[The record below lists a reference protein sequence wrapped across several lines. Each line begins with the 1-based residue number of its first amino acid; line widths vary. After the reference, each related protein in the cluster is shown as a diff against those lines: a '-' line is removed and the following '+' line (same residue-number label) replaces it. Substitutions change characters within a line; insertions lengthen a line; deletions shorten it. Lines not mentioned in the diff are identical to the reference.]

1 MRGKSESSID
11 DPTPSVGEIL
21 SDPAL
26 LREYPELARSIE
38 QFETLLTKLKVPA
51 GATKGWLRWRKTH
64 FENAGIVLWA
74 WKARQAARE
83 AGLPTPEWVEQYL
96 DQAGAR
102 LLALNPKMPAEDR
115 PGAVE
120 KALLLGGQVGK
131 ASGLRA
137 FARHERD
144 LDIAIAV
151 MDRVALGLP
160 LSIAADQVA
169 KEFDR
174 SPLTVKRKYRLLRG
188 ELRTPISRL

>member
-1 MRGKSESSID
+1 MSTIE

-38 QFETLLTKLKVPA
+38 WFGTLLTKLRVPA
-51 GATKGWLRWRKTH
+51 EVTKASLRWRKRH
-64 FENAGIVLWA
+64 FENASIVLWA
-74 WKARQAARE
+74 WKARQDARE
-83 AGLPTPEWVEQYL
+83 AGLATPEWIEQYL

-102 LLALNPKMPAEDR
+102 LLALDPDMPAEDR

-131 ASGLRA
+131 ASGLKA

-144 LDIAIAV
+144 LDIALAV
-151 MDRVALGLP
+151 LDRVALELP
-160 LSIAADQVA
+160 LSIAAAQVA
-169 KEFDR
+169 KEFDL
-174 SPLTVKRKYRLLRG
+174 SPGTVKKKYRMLRG
-188 ELRTPISRL
+188 ELQMPISKL